1 MSLLATV
8 QAFIEL
14 NPGLT
19 TREIASALPEYE
31 RFDVQRAASHL
42 CLRGRVTRQKEKGPA
57 RYFASKSEAVTAKPA
72 QKRASATSRRK
83 GSGDPQVIADLVS
96 RAEELES
103 KGSFNR
109 AATVWLEA
117 FDESQLTGEREAFL
131 RQRQKCLESGKKRIR
146 PVEQVYL
153 AGRFVGNVE

>member
-42 CLRGRVTRQKEKGPA
+42 CLRGRVTRQKEKGLA

-103 KGSFNR
+103 KGFFNR

-117 FDESQLTGEREAFL
+117 FSESMTKRERDEFL
-131 RQRQKCLESGKKRIR
+131 RRRQKCLSHSKKRTR